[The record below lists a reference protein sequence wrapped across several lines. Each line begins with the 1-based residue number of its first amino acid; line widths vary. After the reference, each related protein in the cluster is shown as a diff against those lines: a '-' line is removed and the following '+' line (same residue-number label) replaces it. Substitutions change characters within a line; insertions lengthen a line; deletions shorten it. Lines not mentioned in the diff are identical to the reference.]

1 MGRETYLADLYRQS
15 VQALTQNRTEWMGL
29 LSSVSKYYKMSF
41 DKNVLIYV
49 QRPDAGLLATKMGW
63 EKQTGRYLKAG
74 SKGIGVVDMN
84 NPKATLAYYFD
95 LADTRGDYEGFRR
108 AMSAVW
114 SLERQYQP
122 EILDRFH
129 KQFGTDENSIENC
142 LCQLVGMQADAFFE
156 KYLSCVEV
164 KDENSVLYGLPAGAV
179 QAEFAKLVSD
189 SAAYI
194 VFKKCGIKAEIFEE
208 TGAFENISHF
218 GSLELFM
225 GLGYYTCAIAR
236 SVLSEIHKQIEEIKE
251 ERSQRYEPRTV
262 SETGIHERGGRDA
275 VSEPSDIREQGV
287 RLKTDRDVRE
297 KMEGLHEVETPAETV
312 GADRTGTDKRADSQ
326 GGQGS
331 RSEERNADSAASG
344 GTADAE
350 DRGYAGESRTHGDDN
365 QTGGGDYP
373 ARSSVPV
380 KIAEKEEAAE
390 PEPVKKNTEKASE
403 ESEAEH
409 TAEGSSFHIPQSA
422 TKENIR
428 EHKDWEEVQS
438 LLTDTGVFPLELY
451 GRINQVFAKETDPA
465 VKRNAVRDIYLDY
478 GLQKSSDGTRGI
490 MPGKDVA
497 DFFFGEEGFVRL
509 SWDVITHVIDF
520 LMQNS
525 EYIPYHE
532 EEDAIGDFN
541 IPDEIEDMQPG
552 SRKDHE
558 DGQLSLFELY
568 PGPYEDDGKGGDQI
582 LQEETG
588 PEEIK
593 SGYMPFPVGSRIAY
607 DDRIFEV
614 LQYLD
619 DNHTVEL
626 GDIEQLQ
633 GLHGYKVIERLPVV
647 LIENAE
653 LLQPN
658 YTEGEVA
665 QTVVQSVEDG
675 DFSEA
680 AKKRIENMSRIGQAN
695 EKYAMDVA
703 KEMEQRFRDGT
714 LNYHYQPEHRL
725 YEGGPKAKFRN
736 NVEAIR
742 LLKQLQQENRIAT
755 TEEQIVLARFVG
767 WGGLA
772 NALTPGKE
780 GWEKEYDEIS
790 ELLTEEEMQSASAS
804 TLTSY
809 YTDQKVIEFIYQAL
823 YQFGFRS
830 GNILDKTTPRLIQ
843 FHILKNAVN
852 PPFLGGFL
860 FSAQ

>member
-1 MGRETYLADLYRQS
+1 MSREPLAKLEYTKGEDGMLYPNLQI
-15 VQALTQNRTEWMGL
+15 
-29 LSSVSKYYKMSF
+29 SVSKEYDLRPTGMFGRRWKDYMKS
-41 DKNVLIYV
+41 KHP
-49 QRPDAGLLATKMGW
+49 QR
-63 EKQTGRYLKAG
+63 
-74 SKGIGVVDMN
+74 
-84 NPKATLAYYFD
+84 
-95 LADTRGDYEGFRR
+95 
-108 AMSAVW
+108 
-114 SLERQYQP
+114 
-122 EILDRFH
+122 
-129 KQFGTDENSIENC
+129 
-142 LCQLVGMQADAFFE
+142 
-156 KYLSCVEV
+156 
-164 KDENSVLYGLPAGAV
+164 
-179 QAEFAKLVSD
+179 
-189 SAAYI
+189 
-194 VFKKCGIKAEIFEE
+194 
-208 TGAFENISHF
+208 
-218 GSLELFM
+218 
-225 GLGYYTCAIAR
+225 
-236 SVLSEIHKQIEEIKE
+236 LSELIALGQINELIAKVDKE
-251 ERSQRYEPRTV
+251 AEAKK
-262 SETGIHERGGRDA
+262 ETLI
-275 VSEPSDIREQGV
+275 QQ
-287 RLKTDRDVRE
+287 L
-297 KMEGLHEVETPAETV
+297 L
-312 GADRTGTDKRADSQ
+312 
-326 GGQGS
+326 
-331 RSEERNADSAASG
+331 
-344 GTADAE
+344 

-365 QTGGGDYP
+365 QTGGGDHP

-380 KIAEKEEAAE
+380 KIAEKEEVAE

-409 TAEGSSFHIPQSA
+409 TAEGSSFHIPQSV

-438 LLTDTGVFPLELY
+438 LLTDTGIFPLELY
-451 GRINQVFAKETDPA
+451 DRINQVFAKETAPA
-465 VKRNAVRDIYLDY
+465 MKRNAVRDIYLDY

-541 IPDEIEDMQPG
+541 IPDEIEDMQLG

-582 LQEETG
+582 LLEETE

-665 QTVVQSVEDG
+665 QTVVQSVEDKG
-675 DFSEA
+675 
-680 AKKRIENMSRIGQAN
+680 
-695 EKYAMDVA
+695 
-703 KEMEQRFRDGT
+703 

-725 YEGGPKAKFRN
+725 YEGGPKAKFHN

-742 LLKQLQQENRIAT
+742 LLKQLQQENNY
-755 TEEQIVLARFVG
+755 
-767 WGGLA
+767 GG
-772 NALTPGKE
+772 
-780 GWEKEYDEIS
+780 
-790 ELLTEEEMQSASAS
+790 
-804 TLTSY
+804 
-809 YTDQKVIEFIYQAL
+809 TDRLSPFCWL
-823 YQFGFRS
+823 GRS
-830 GNILDKTTPRLIQ
+830 CQCPDTRNK
-843 FHILKNAVN
+843 KK
-852 PPFLGGFL
+852 
-860 FSAQ
+860 

>member
-1 MGRETYLADLYRQS
+1 MELLD
-15 VQALTQNRTEWMGL
+15 NR
-29 LSSVSKYYKMSF
+29 K
-41 DKNVLIYV
+41 I
-49 QRPDAGLLATKMGW
+49 
-63 EKQTGRYLKAG
+63 
-74 SKGIGVVDMN
+74 
-84 NPKATLAYYFD
+84 
-95 LADTRGDYEGFRR
+95 
-108 AMSAVW
+108 
-114 SLERQYQP
+114 
-122 EILDRFH
+122 
-129 KQFGTDENSIENC
+129 
-142 LCQLVGMQADAFFE
+142 
-156 KYLSCVEV
+156 
-164 KDENSVLYGLPAGAV
+164 
-179 QAEFAKLVSD
+179 
-189 SAAYI
+189 
-194 VFKKCGIKAEIFEE
+194 
-208 TGAFENISHF
+208 AFEVAYDISF
-218 GSLELFM
+218 
-225 GLGYYTCAIAR
+225 
-236 SVLSEIHKQIEEIKE
+236 IKE
-251 ERSQRYEPRTV
+251 EEKQYLIAEMIEAGHGVDIKKSTL
-262 SETGIHERGGRDA
+262 IHA

-365 QTGGGDYP
+365 QTGGGDHP

-451 GRINQVFAKETDPA
+451 DRINQVFAKETAPV

-582 LQEETG
+582 LPEETE

-680 AKKRIENMSRIGQAN
+680 AKKRIEHMSRIGQAN

-830 GNILDKTTPRLIQ
+830 GNILDP
-843 FHILKNAVN
+843 A
-852 PPFLGGFL
+852 LGTGNF
-860 FSAQ
+860 FSALPESMNQSRLYAVSVP

>member
-156 KYLSCVEV
+156 KYLSRVEV
-164 KDENSVLYGLPAGAV
+164 KDENSVLHGLPAGAV

-297 KMEGLHEVETPAETV
+297 KMEGLHDVEVPAETV
-312 GADRTGTDKRADSQ
+312 GVDRTGADKRADSQ
-326 GGQGS
+326 GGRGS

-344 GTADAE
+344 GTADAG

-365 QTGGGDYP
+365 QTGGGDHP

-409 TAEGSSFHIPQSA
+409 AAEGSSFHIPQSA
-422 TKENIR
+422 TK
-428 EHKDWEEVQS
+428 
-438 LLTDTGVFPLELY
+438 Y
-451 GRINQVFAKETDPA
+451 
-465 VKRNAVRDIYLDY
+465 
-478 GLQKSSDGTRGI
+478 
-490 MPGKDVA
+490 
-497 DFFFGEEGFVRL
+497 
-509 SWDVITHVIDF
+509 
-520 LMQNS
+520 
-525 EYIPYHE
+525 
-532 EEDAIGDFN
+532 
-541 IPDEIEDMQPG
+541 
-552 SRKDHE
+552 
-558 DGQLSLFELY
+558 
-568 PGPYEDDGKGGDQI
+568 
-582 LQEETG
+582 
-588 PEEIK
+588 
-593 SGYMPFPVGSRIAY
+593 
-607 DDRIFEV
+607 
-614 LQYLD
+614 
-619 DNHTVEL
+619 
-626 GDIEQLQ
+626 Q
-633 GLHGYKVIERLPVV
+633 G
-647 LIENAE
+647 A
-653 LLQPN
+653 
-658 YTEGEVA
+658 
-665 QTVVQSVEDG
+665 
-675 DFSEA
+675 
-680 AKKRIENMSRIGQAN
+680 
-695 EKYAMDVA
+695 
-703 KEMEQRFRDGT
+703 
-714 LNYHYQPEHRL
+714 
-725 YEGGPKAKFRN
+725 
-736 NVEAIR
+736 
-742 LLKQLQQENRIAT
+742 
-755 TEEQIVLARFVG
+755 
-767 WGGLA
+767 
-772 NALTPGKE
+772 
-780 GWEKEYDEIS
+780 
-790 ELLTEEEMQSASAS
+790 
-804 TLTSY
+804 
-809 YTDQKVIEFIYQAL
+809 
-823 YQFGFRS
+823 
-830 GNILDKTTPRLIQ
+830 
-843 FHILKNAVN
+843 
-852 PPFLGGFL
+852 
-860 FSAQ
+860 

>member
-1 MGRETYLADLYRQS
+1 M
-15 VQALTQNRTEWMGL
+15 
-29 LSSVSKYYKMSF
+29 
-41 DKNVLIYV
+41 
-49 QRPDAGLLATKMGW
+49 
-63 EKQTGRYLKAG
+63 
-74 SKGIGVVDMN
+74 
-84 NPKATLAYYFD
+84 
-95 LADTRGDYEGFRR
+95 
-108 AMSAVW
+108 
-114 SLERQYQP
+114 
-122 EILDRFH
+122 
-129 KQFGTDENSIENC
+129 
-142 LCQLVGMQADAFFE
+142 
-156 KYLSCVEV
+156 
-164 KDENSVLYGLPAGAV
+164 
-179 QAEFAKLVSD
+179 
-189 SAAYI
+189 
-194 VFKKCGIKAEIFEE
+194 
-208 TGAFENISHF
+208 
-218 GSLELFM
+218 
-225 GLGYYTCAIAR
+225 
-236 SVLSEIHKQIEEIKE
+236 
-251 ERSQRYEPRTV
+251 
-262 SETGIHERGGRDA
+262 
-275 VSEPSDIREQGV
+275 
-287 RLKTDRDVRE
+287 
-297 KMEGLHEVETPAETV
+297 
-312 GADRTGTDKRADSQ
+312 
-326 GGQGS
+326 
-331 RSEERNADSAASG
+331 
-344 GTADAE
+344 
-350 DRGYAGESRTHGDDN
+350 
-365 QTGGGDYP
+365 
-373 ARSSVPV
+373 
-380 KIAEKEEAAE
+380 
-390 PEPVKKNTEKASE
+390 
-403 ESEAEH
+403 
-409 TAEGSSFHIPQSA
+409 
-422 TKENIR
+422 
-428 EHKDWEEVQS
+428 
-438 LLTDTGVFPLELY
+438 TDTGVFPLELY
-451 GRINQVFAKETDPA
+451 DRINQVFAKETDPA

-509 SWDVITHVIDF
+509 SWDVITHVIGS

-541 IPDEIEDMQPG
+541 IPDEIEDMQLG

-582 LQEETG
+582 LPEETE

-830 GNILDKTTPRLIQ
+830 GNIMDPALGTGNFFSALPESMNQSRLYGVELDSISGRIAQQLYQNASISVNGFETVQMPDSFFDVAIGNVPFGDFKVVDRRYDKHHWLIHDYFLAKTLEQVRPGGVIAFITSKGTMDKENSAVRRYLAHRADLIGAIRLPDNTFKQNAGTEVTSDILFLQKRDHITDLEQDWVQLDTDENGIRMNRYFVQHPEMVLGDMVMESTRFGMDSVCKAREGADLSEQLAEAIQFLQAEIKPYELEEPDEEDRSIPADPTVRNFSYTIVDGQVYYRENSLMHPMEVSVTAENRIRGMIELRECVRRLIEYQ
-843 FHILKNAVN
+843 TEGYPDEDIQAEQKKLNSLYDSFTAKYGLISSRGNKLAFVN
-852 PPFLGGFL
+852 H
-860 FSAQ
+860 FSQKC

>member
-1 MGRETYLADLYRQS
+1 
-15 VQALTQNRTEWMGL
+15 MGL

-194 VFKKCGIKAEIFEE
+194 VFKKCGIKTEIFEE

-236 SVLSEIHKQIEEIKE
+236 PVLSEIHKQIEEIKE
-251 ERSQRYEPRTV
+251 ERSQRYESRTV

-312 GADRTGTDKRADSQ
+312 GADRTGTDKRANSQ

-365 QTGGGDYP
+365 QTGGGDHP

-451 GRINQVFAKETDPA
+451 DRINQVFAKETAPV

-520 LMQNS
+520 LM
-525 EYIPYHE
+525 
-532 EEDAIGDFN
+532 
-541 IPDEIEDMQPG
+541 
-552 SRKDHE
+552 
-558 DGQLSLFELY
+558 
-568 PGPYEDDGKGGDQI
+568 
-582 LQEETG
+582 
-588 PEEIK
+588 
-593 SGYMPFPVGSRIAY
+593 
-607 DDRIFEV
+607 
-614 LQYLD
+614 
-619 DNHTVEL
+619 
-626 GDIEQLQ
+626 
-633 GLHGYKVIERLPVV
+633 
-647 LIENAE
+647 
-653 LLQPN
+653 
-658 YTEGEVA
+658 
-665 QTVVQSVEDG
+665 
-675 DFSEA
+675 
-680 AKKRIENMSRIGQAN
+680 
-695 EKYAMDVA
+695 
-703 KEMEQRFRDGT
+703 
-714 LNYHYQPEHRL
+714 
-725 YEGGPKAKFRN
+725 
-736 NVEAIR
+736 
-742 LLKQLQQENRIAT
+742 
-755 TEEQIVLARFVG
+755 
-767 WGGLA
+767 
-772 NALTPGKE
+772 
-780 GWEKEYDEIS
+780 
-790 ELLTEEEMQSASAS
+790 
-804 TLTSY
+804 
-809 YTDQKVIEFIYQAL
+809 
-823 YQFGFRS
+823 
-830 GNILDKTTPRLIQ
+830 
-843 FHILKNAVN
+843 
-852 PPFLGGFL
+852 
-860 FSAQ
+860 